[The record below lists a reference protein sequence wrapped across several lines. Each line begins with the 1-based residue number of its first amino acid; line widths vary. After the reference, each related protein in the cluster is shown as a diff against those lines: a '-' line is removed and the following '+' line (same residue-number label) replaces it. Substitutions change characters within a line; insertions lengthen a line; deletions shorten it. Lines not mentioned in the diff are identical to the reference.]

1 MQVIYRV
8 VLSTRT
14 KQDAWFEFNN
24 PEQAMKFADAAMVSN
39 VESPEGP
46 VDVRIELL
54 QLRSIEND

>member
-8 VLSTRT
+8 VLTSRT
-14 KQDAWFEFNN
+14 KHDLWFEFNN
-24 PEQAMKFADAAMVSN
+24 PEQATKFADAAMVSN

-54 QLRSIEND
+54 QLRSIE